1 METRWLTSGIS
12 HAEALAVQ
20 EQAVAGVLARSGPET
35 LFLLEHAPVYTI
47 GRTRD
52 TSSLRNPGQLPFPVI
67 EINRGGQATYHGPG
81 QLVAY
86 PIVDLRPRGKDL
98 HVYLRVLEEA
108 IIRTCGDFGVAAGR
122 RDGLTGVWVAGRKLA
137 SLGVGVRKWV
147 AMHGLACN
155 ITAESLPPFLAITP
169 CGIQGVSMTCLA
181 NEAGRPVS
189 VAEAGAALA
198 AHLLELLAP

>member
-1 METRWLTSGIS
+1 METRWLTPGIS
-12 HAEALAVQ
+12 HAEALALQ
-20 EQAVAGVLARSGPET
+20 EQAVAGVLAGSGPET

-52 TSSLRNPGQLPFPVI
+52 TSSLRNPEQLPFPVI

-122 RDGLTGVWVAGRKLA
+122 RDGLTGVWVAERKLA

-169 CGIQGVSMTCLA
+169 CGIEGVSMTCLA

-189 VAEAGAALA
+189 VPEAGAALA
-198 AHLLELLAP
+198 AHLLEMLAP

>member
-1 METRWLTSGIS
+1 MQTRWLSTGIS
-12 HAEALAVQ
+12 HADALALQ
-20 EQAVAGVLARSGPET
+20 EQAVEGLLSGNGGET

-52 TSSLRNPGQLPFPVI
+52 TTSLRNPAQLAHPVT

-86 PIVDLRPRGKDL
+86 PIIDLRPRGRDL
-98 HVYLRVLEEA
+98 HVYLRLLEEA
-108 IIRTCGDFGVAAGR
+108 LIRTCADFGVAATR
-122 RDGLTGVWVAGRKLA
+122 RDSLTGVWVGARKLA
-137 SLGVGVRKWV
+137 SLGVGVRKWI

-181 NEAGRPVS
+181 DEAATPVS
-189 VAEAGAALA
+189 VREAGTALA
-198 AHLLELLAP
+198 SHLHDLLAL